1 MTARRAPAPPLAL
14 FDYVPARRRRRN
26 GRVTAAVERT
36 LRAHRRD
43 GNPRVG
49 DETLAALLRTEAE
62 AIDVEMAKP
71 PEARSLYAVS
81 TASRTTADLLDRL
94 TGGTALPDATFDDFR
109 ALLSAATRNAEAS

>member
-1 MTARRAPAPPLAL
+1 MTHRPPAPVPL
-14 FDYVPARRRRRN
+14 FDYVAPRRRRRT
-26 GRVTAAVERT
+26 GRVSAAVERT

-71 PEARSLYAVS
+71 AEARSLYAVS
-81 TASRTTADLLDRL
+81 TASRTTAELLDRL

-109 ALLSAATRNAEAS
+109 ALLSTASRDTATG